1 MQRVASNFHMH
12 ANVGYNQ
19 SRDLVNQS
27 IILTFLLIFFV
38 KTFLTSGSF
47 NSELINKTV
56 MGLNAL
62 MLLYVGY
69 AFFIATMAEKAVAG
83 FLVLLF
89 LVNIATGHGDY
100 LFGAVFSSAVII
112 LFRRIEMVRGAEMFA
127 IAFVVAGLLMVIPY
141 TFYTNGLMSAMATD

>member
-56 MGLNAL
+56 TGLNAL

-83 FLVLLF
+83 F
-89 LVNIATGHGDY
+89 G
-100 LFGAVFSSAVII
+100 SAVS
-112 LFRRIEMVRGAEMFA
+112 G
-127 IAFVVAGLLMVIPY
+127 
-141 TFYTNGLMSAMATD
+141 